1 MIAVEEAIDL
11 VLKNSFPLEKTE
23 ILPINQCLNRNLA
36 KAVKAP
42 IDLPSFRLS
51 SMDGYALCLH
61 HSNSYSIVDEV
72 KAGDAVNPS
81 LKLGECVRI
90 FTGGVVPDSADAVIV
105 QEKTIRKQNLLTI
118 KTLVKKGQNIRLIG
132 SQVQKGDFPLEKGQ
146 VLQASGLAFLK
157 SLGIGEVEVVRSP
170 KVTIIITGNELIP
183 SSEPLTR
190 GKIYESNS
198 ILLQAALHQQGIEN
212 QLVSFAE
219 DSLKATIS
227 ALKKAFL
234 SADVVLVSGGISVG
248 DYDFVKQALKE
259 LEVKEIFYKVRQ
271 RPGKPLFFGKKDQGF
286 VFALPGNP
294 ASTLSCFYV
303 YVLPLIA
310 RLKGSKSDGLIRA
323 SIPLAHDFSSE
334 EPRALF
340 LKATVQNQNV
350 SILDRQHSS
359 MLVSFAKAN
368 ALVYIPEQGVRLK
381 KGALVETLLLP
392 NTILT

>member
-1 MIAVEEAIDL
+1 MIAVEEALAL
-11 VLKNSFPLEKTE
+11 VLDNSFPLKETE
-23 ILPINQCLNRNLA
+23 IIPINQCLNRNLA
-36 KAVKAP
+36 KAVEAP

-61 HSNSYSIVDEV
+61 QSNSYSIVYEV
-72 KAGDAVNPS
+72 KAGDAANPS
-81 LKLGECVRI
+81 LKIGECVRI
-90 FTGGVVPDSADAVIV
+90 FTGAVVPDSADAVIM
-105 QEKTIRKQNLLTI
+105 QEKTIRKEDQLTI
-118 KTLVKKGQNIRLIG
+118 ETPVNKGQNIRLAG

-157 SLGIGEVEVVRSP
+157 SLGISEVEVVRSP
-170 KVTIIITGNELIP
+170 KVTIIITGNELMP

-310 RLKGSKSDGLIRA
+310 RLKGSKSDGLIRD

>member
-1 MIAVEEAIDL
+1 MITVEEALAL
-11 VLKNSFPLEKTE
+11 VLENSFPLEESE

-61 HSNSYSIVDEV
+61 QSNSYSIVYEV
-72 KAGDAVNPS
+72 KAGDAANPS
-81 LKLGECVRI
+81 LKIGECVRI
-90 FTGGVVPDSADAVIV
+90 FTGAVVPDSADAVIM
-105 QEKTIRKQNLLTI
+105 QEKTIRKEDQLTI
-118 KTLVKKGQNIRLIG
+118 ETPVNKGQNIRLAG

-157 SLGIGEVEVVRSP
+157 SLGISEVEVVRSP
-170 KVTIIITGNELIP
+170 KLTIIITGNELMP

-381 KGALVETLLLP
+381 KVPWWKLYFYP
-392 NTILT
+392 IQF

>member
-11 VLKNSFPLEKTE
+11 VLKNSFPIKKTE

-61 HSNSYSIVDEV
+61 QSNSYSIVDEV

-81 LKLGECVRI
+81 LKFGECVRI
-90 FTGGVVPDSADAVIV
+90 FTGAVVPDSADAVIV

-118 KTLVKKGQNIRLIG
+118 KTPVKKGQNIRLKG

-198 ILLQAALHQQGIEN
+198 ILLQAALQQQEIET

-219 DSLKATIS
+219 DTLKATIN
-227 ALKKAFL
+227 ALEKAFFN
-234 SADVVLVSGGISVG
+234 SDVVLVSGGISVG
-248 DYDFVKQALKE
+248 DYDFVKQALEE

-303 YVLPLIA
+303 YVLPLLN
-310 RLKGSKSDGLIRA
+310 RLKGGKSNGLIRV
-323 SIPLAHDFSSE
+323 SIPIAHDFSSD

-340 LKATVQNQNV
+340 LKATIQNKTV
-350 SILDRQHSS
+350 SILDGQHSS

-368 ALVYIPEQGVRLK
+368 ALVYIPEQGVFLK
-381 KGALVETLLLP
+381 KGSLVETLLLP

>member
-1 MIAVEEAIDL
+1 MIAVEEAL
-11 VLKNSFPLEKTE
+11 AFVLENSFPLKESE
-23 ILPINQCLNRNLA
+23 ILPINQCINRNLA

-51 SMDGYALCLH
+51 SVDGYALCLH
-61 HSNSYSIVDEV
+61 QSNTYSIVDEV
-72 KAGDAVNPS
+72 KAGDAANPS
-81 LKLGECVRI
+81 LKIGECVRI
-90 FTGGVVPDSADAVIV
+90 FTGAVVPDNADAVIM
-105 QEKTIRKQNLLTI
+105 QEKTIRNQDTVTI
-118 KTLVKKGQNIRLIG
+118 EAPVNKGQNIRLRG
-132 SQVQKGDFPLEKGQ
+132 SQVKKGDFPLKKGQ

-157 SLGIGEVEVVRSP
+157 SLGIDQVEVVRLP
-170 KVTIIITGNELIP
+170 KVTIVITGNELIT
-183 SSEPLTR
+183 SSEKLTR

-198 ILLQAALHQQGIEN
+198 ILLQAALLNQGIET
-212 QLVSFAE
+212 QLISFTE
-219 DSLKATIS
+219 DSLKETINN
-227 ALKKAFL
+227 LKKAFFN
-234 SADVVLVSGGISVG
+234 SDIVLVSGGISVG

-340 LKATVQNQNV
+340 LKATVQKQNV

>member
-1 MIAVEEAIDL
+1 
-11 VLKNSFPLEKTE
+11 
-23 ILPINQCLNRNLA
+23 
-36 KAVKAP
+36 
-42 IDLPSFRLS
+42 
-51 SMDGYALCLH
+51 MDGYALCLH
-61 HSNSYSIVDEV
+61 QSNSYSIVYEV
-72 KAGDAVNPS
+72 KAGDAANPS
-81 LKLGECVRI
+81 LKIGECVRI
-90 FTGGVVPDSADAVIV
+90 FTGAVVPDSADAVIM
-105 QEKTIRKQNLLTI
+105 QEKTIRKEDQLTI
-118 KTLVKKGQNIRLIG
+118 ETPVNKGQNIRLAG

-157 SLGIGEVEVVRSP
+157 SLGISEVEVVRSP
-170 KVTIIITGNELIP
+170 KVTIIITGNELMP